1 MPRIRAAAV
10 SFLNARPLTAALL
23 DSARIELL
31 LVEPSTCAAM
41 LERGEVEAA
50 LLPVA
55 ALAGQDYELVPG
67 VAIGSDGPVST
78 VILAGEQSPVVWDE
92 VYLDTASRTSQV
104 LARMALAARG
114 IHPKFTQMP
123 AADGL
128 AQARGTKGALVIG
141 DRAFEVQA
149 NHVLDL
155 GREWTQSSG
164 LPMVFAAWAARP
176 GALRPEDVAEILRA
190 AREGLGRRT
199 ELAQAFARE
208 RGGDPERYRR
218 YLAQR
223 IRYGLGSHELRGL
236 ETFLSRAA
244 EQGFLPPTKLRF
256 ADDRVRS
263 SRIRRRAALD
273 VALQKGA
280 DGERLDA
287 DEAEL
292 LDEEAPL
299 LELGLAADARRR
311 ALHPD
316 GVVTYIVSRNV
327 NYTNVCTTACH
338 FCAFYRPRGHAEA
351 YVLTRQELARKI
363 EETLALGGIEILLQG
378 GLHPDL
384 RLDWYEDLFR
394 WVKATYPG
402 INLHALSPDEIWH
415 IARLSEI
422 PLEAV
427 LDRLVAAGLD
437 SIPGGGAEIL
447 DDEVRRRIAPL
458 KSSSDEWLAVM
469 RAAHRR
475 GLRSTATLM
484 FGVGEESRHRATHLL
499 RLRELQDE
507 TGGFTA
513 FICWTFQPDNTR
525 LEPGDNTAHAY
536 LRVNALSRLVLDN
549 VQNLQTS
556 WVTMGGGVAQAALHM
571 GCNDFGQV
579 MIEENVVSAA
589 GTTFRMDA
597 EELERHIREA
607 GFTPSRRNMQY
618 ERLSSG
624 SEH

>member
-1 MPRIRAAAV
+1 MPKIRAAAV
-10 SFLNARPLTAALL
+10 SFLNARPLTAALEG
-23 DSARIELL
+23 SSRVELVL
-31 LVEPSTCAAM
+31 AEPSRCATL

-67 VAIGSDGPVST
+67 IAIGSDGAVST

-92 VYLDTASRTSQV
+92 VFLDTASRTSQV
-104 LARMALAARG
+104 LAKVALAARG
-114 IHPKFTQMP
+114 VHPRFTPMP

-128 AQARGTKGALVIG
+128 ARARGTKGALVIG
-141 DRAFEVQA
+141 DRAFDAQA

-155 GREWTQSSG
+155 GREWTHLSG
-164 LPMVFAAWAARP
+164 LPMIFAVWAARP
-176 GALRPEDVAEILRA
+176 GALRPEDVAEITRA
-190 AREGLGRRT
+190 AREGLGMRT
-199 ELAQAFARE
+199 EIAQAFARE

-218 YLAQR
+218 YLTR
-223 IRYGLGSHELRGL
+223 RVRYGLGPYELQGM
-236 ETFLSRAA
+236 EAFLTRAA
-244 EQGFLPPTKLRF
+244 EQGFLPETKLRF
-256 ADDRVRS
+256 AEGQVRT
-263 SRIRRRAALD
+263 SRTRRRVSLD
-273 VALQKGA
+273 AALQKGA

-292 LDEEAPL
+292 LDERAPL

-351 YVLTRQELARKI
+351 YVLTREQLARKI
-363 EETLALGGIEILLQG
+363 EETLAVGGIELLLQG

-384 RLDWYEDLFR
+384 GIEWYEDLFR
-394 WVKATYPG
+394 WVKTSYPR
-402 INLHALSPDEIWH
+402 INLHALSPEEIWH
-415 IARLSEI
+415 IARISQL
-422 PLEAV
+422 PLDGA

-458 KSSSDEWLAVM
+458 KCSTDEWLAVM
-469 RAAHRR
+469 KAAHRK

-484 FGVGEESRHRATHLL
+484 FGVGEESQHRAAHLL

-513 FICWTFQPDNTR
+513 FICWTFQPDHTR

-549 VQNLQTS
+549 VPNLQAS

-597 EELERHIREA
+597 GEVERHIREA
-607 GFTPSRRNMQY
+607 GFTPARRNMRY
-618 ERLSSG
+618 ERLA
-624 SEH
+624 SEEAA